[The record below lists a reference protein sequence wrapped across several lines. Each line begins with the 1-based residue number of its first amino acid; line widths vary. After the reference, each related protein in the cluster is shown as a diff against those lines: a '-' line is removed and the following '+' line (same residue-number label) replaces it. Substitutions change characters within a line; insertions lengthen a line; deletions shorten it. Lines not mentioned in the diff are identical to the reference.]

1 MADILL
7 EPRLSE
13 PVHVGGCRMLPVIAL
28 VQAPGLETRNRAL
41 PRNINPIGTI
51 CFEAYD
57 VRNHLLLEVHPGHW
71 HSALLSSIVSLVNLL
86 PVRKADRQLN

>member
-28 VQAPGLETRNRAL
+28 VQAPGLENEKQG
-41 PRNINPIGTI
+41 PP
-51 CFEAYD
+51 EEY
-57 VRNHLLLEVHPGHW
+57 
-71 HSALLSSIVSLVNLL
+71 
-86 PVRKADRQLN
+86 